1 MNSTDFIPFSMDTWE
16 DIFLLNNLIPDTKKN
31 VKRLE
36 VKTNNTSSLNES
48 TKENKPLRYY
58 MQCTNDEKEET
69 TKPPLKIDKKKF
81 TSMLEK
87 LKYVISIL
95 HKEPNSK
102 HKPLLDEFVDKY
114 FMEYIQFIINKINY
128 CVGSTNIYCLIFIL
142 NTMIFYHELKESY
155 PTSDVN
161 HHLELFIRHNITRCM
176 KEEDGFG
183 KVKTENKNYLK
194 SNNLDKKNFQL
205 FPSILYRKDY
215 SLFRR
220 EHSLNIRSNHPSYV
234 KKSESPQDNVREEP
248 SRSHPTIMGKTK
260 RTESFDDSSSSSSS
274 NFSSSS
280 TPSNM
285 KKSKGP
291 EDAEERSKENESSI
305 IKMLMEQNERL
316 MKMVSQGQSQA
327 QVQQPVTYYPLMPPP
342 IHYQHHPTPYY
353 SVPPPHIH
361 YQHPHHPSNNY
372 QHPPPPYQPYSHM
385 NTQYSVPDKN

>member
-16 DIFLLNNLIPDTKKN
+16 DIFLLNNLMPDTKKN

-48 TKENKPLRYY
+48 TKENKPLRYF
-58 MQCTNDEKEET
+58 MQCTNEEKEEKEET

-114 FMEYIQFIINKINY
+114 FMEYVQFIINKINY
-128 CVGSTNIYCLIFIL
+128 CVGSINIYCLIFIL

-194 SNNLDKKNFQL
+194 SNNLDKKNFKL

-220 EHSLNIRSNHPSYV
+220 EHSLNIKSNHHSYV

-248 SRSHPTIMGKTK
+248 SRSHLTIMGKTK
-260 RTESFDDSSSSSSS
+260 RTESFDDSSSSS
-274 NFSSSS
+274 NS
-280 TPSNM
+280 TASNM

-291 EDAEERSKENESSI
+291 EDAVERSKENESSI

-316 MKMVSQGQSQA
+316 MKMVSQGQ
-327 QVQQPVTYYPLMPPP
+327 VQQPVTYMPLMPPP
-342 IHYQHHPTPYY
+342 IHYQHPIPSYY
-353 SVPPPHIH
+353 SHTPSPHPIH
-361 YQHPHHPSNNY
+361 YQHPSPPINY
-372 QHPPPPYQPYSHM
+372 QYPPPPYQPYPHI

>member
-48 TKENKPLRYY
+48 TKENKPLRYF
-58 MQCTNDEKEET
+58 MQCTNEEKEEKEET

-114 FMEYIQFIINKINY
+114 FMEYVQFIINKINY
-128 CVGSTNIYCLIFIL
+128 CVGSINIYCLIFIL

-194 SNNLDKKNFQL
+194 SNNLDKKNFKL

-220 EHSLNIRSNHPSYV
+220 EHSLNIKSNHHSYV

-248 SRSHPTIMGKTK
+248 SRSHLTIMGKTK
-260 RTESFDDSSSSSSS
+260 RTESFDDSSS
-274 NFSSSS
+274 NS
-280 TPSNM
+280 TASNM

-291 EDAEERSKENESSI
+291 EDAAERSKENESSI

-316 MKMVSQGQSQA
+316 MKMVSQGQAQA
-327 QVQQPVTYYPLMPPP
+327 QVQQPVTYMPLMPPP
-342 IHYQHHPTPYY
+342 IHYQHPIPSYY
-353 SVPPPHIH
+353 SHTPSPHPIH
-361 YQHPHHPSNNY
+361 YQHPSPPINY
-372 QHPPPPYQPYSHM
+372 QYPPPPYQPYPHI